1 MSSSFAVLSAH
12 RAGPSP
18 SAVRAL
24 ASRCLPARL
33 FSTRS
38 ARARRARAAAV
49 APRASICGIDLGT
62 TNSAVA
68 VIVDGKPVIVPDEDG
83 RRTTPSV
90 VSFLPDG
97 TVLVGHAARKRLSK
111 DPANTFHSVK
121 RFIGKRYKDKRVVE
135 DARRV
140 PYEVCAT
147 VAADAD
153 ALDIVGLGPRGDGAG
168 FVAARCPALGR
179 KLTPEEISAHVLRR
193 LVHRA
198 SHALGEPV
206 HRAVITVPAYFDD
219 QQCDATRRAAERAGL
234 EKVKILHEPVAAAL
248 AYGVDV
254 DGDETVFVFDLGG
267 GTFDVSILDVGGGT
281 VEVLA
286 TGGDA
291 HLGGDD
297 FDRRVALW
305 LAREAKA
312 TGAVVDPRGALM
324 AARRARER
332 LSDATAVDVPMPGG
346 SVKTLTRPLLEKL
359 CADVLRDMRMPVETC
374 SDAAG
379 IHLEALQANSRKKK
393 KRGGGKNAGRP
404 FDQILLV
411 GGATKTPAVRR
422 FVENTFGRKPKPGLV
437 DPDEVVAL
445 GAAVH
450 AGALEGL
457 LAETETLGPMQASL
471 IRAFA
476 AKMRAE
482 DERAFEEVVARAE
495 GNDGDDGDEVRDEGE
510 GARTWNASAMVVA
523 AAAANMDL
531 AGDGDDDDD
540 WGPEDLGELEGLTDE
555 EIEAVLEAMERDE
568 GVGEREEDCSR

>member
-1 MSSSFAVLSAH
+1 M
-12 RAGPSP
+12 
-18 SAVRAL
+18 
-24 ASRCLPARL
+24 
-33 FSTRS
+33 
-38 ARARRARAAAV
+38 

-147 VAADAD
+147 VAADAE
-153 ALDIVGLGPRGDGAG
+153 ALGIVGLGPRGDGAG
-168 FVAARCPALGR
+168 FAAARCPALGR
-179 KLTPEEISAHVLRR
+179 KLMPEEISSHVLRR
-193 LVHRA
+193 LLDQARR
-198 SHALGEPV
+198 ALGGEPI

-219 QQCDATRRAAERAGL
+219 NQCDATRRAAERAGL

-297 FDRRVALW
+297 LDRKVALW

-332 LSDATAVDVPMPGG
+332 LSDANAVDVPMPGG
-346 SVKTLTRPLLEKL
+346 SVKTLTRPMLEKI

-379 IHLEALQANSRKKK
+379 INLEALQANSRKKK
-393 KRGGGKNAGRP
+393 TARGGGRKAGRP

-422 FVENTFGRKPKPGLV
+422 FVENTFGRRPKPGLV

-482 DERAFEEVVARAE
+482 DERAFEAVIARAE
-495 GNDGDDGDEVRDEGE
+495 GDDRDGDGDVGGDRGE
-510 GARTWNASAMVVA
+510 ARTWNASAMAAA

-531 AGDGDDDDD
+531 AGDGDDGDD
-540 WGPEDLGELEGLTDE
+540 WGPEDLSELEGLTDE
-555 EIEAVLEAMERDE
+555 EIEAMLEEMDRDE
-568 GVGEREEDCSR
+568 DEDEDDEGEGEDRSR

>member
-168 FVAARCPALGR
+168 SSPRDAPSRR

-198 SHALGEPV
+198 SRALGEPV

-305 LAREAKA
+305 LARRRA
-312 TGAVVDPRGALM
+312 TGAVRTRGA
-324 AARRARER
+324 R
-332 LSDATAVDVPMPGG
+332 SWW
-346 SVKTLTRPLLEKL
+346 
-359 CADVLRDMRMPVETC
+359 RD
-374 SDAAG
+374 
-379 IHLEALQANSRKKK
+379 
-393 KRGGGKNAGRP
+393 
-404 FDQILLV
+404 
-411 GGATKTPAVRR
+411 
-422 FVENTFGRKPKPGLV
+422 
-437 DPDEVVAL
+437 
-445 GAAVH
+445 
-450 AGALEGL
+450 
-457 LAETETLGPMQASL
+457 
-471 IRAFA
+471 
-476 AKMRAE
+476 
-482 DERAFEEVVARAE
+482 ARA
-495 GNDGDDGDEVRDEGE
+495 
-510 GARTWNASAMVVA
+510 NA
-523 AAAANMDL
+523 
-531 AGDGDDDDD
+531 
-540 WGPEDLGELEGLTDE
+540 
-555 EIEAVLEAMERDE
+555 
-568 GVGEREEDCSR
+568 